1 MVSNSAPGEYSRSWS
16 AILWIAF
23 VEIAVE
29 VVFSINCFVVVASIS
44 VIVFYQLRKYS
55 LWISGGGVYSV
66 RFKERVLHRLR
77 IDLFISSFFPVLGN
91 KKALYPQKECLRCV
105 AYRNVC
111 LPELYPLRFAQRSP
125 LERPHHLA
133 AVGHSSLA
141 AGHHSGHHH
150 TQRASPL
157 RALYKYHSLHRPP
170 MTMVTD
176 TYLRRLGQK

>member
-1 MVSNSAPGEYSRSWS
+1 MVSNSEPGEYSRSWS

-44 VIVFYQLRKYS
+44 VIVTSISYVSILCGFRWRRLLGPVQRKS
-55 LWISGGGVYSV
+55 SSSSA
-66 RFKERVLHRLR
+66 HRLVHL
-77 IDLFISSFFPVLGN
+77 IVLSSFGQQ
-91 KKALYPQKECLRCV
+91 KALYPQKECLRCV